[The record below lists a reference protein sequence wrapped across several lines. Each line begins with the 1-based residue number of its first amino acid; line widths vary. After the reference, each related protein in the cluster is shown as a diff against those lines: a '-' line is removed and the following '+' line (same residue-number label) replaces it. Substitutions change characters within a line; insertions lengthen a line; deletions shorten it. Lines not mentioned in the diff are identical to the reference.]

1 MSNYHIL
8 DGITDGNRFRVA
20 IHVAVPN
27 TNNLVSV
34 NYRTALRQL
43 RQLPDGTFPKSA
55 VPFIQAAE
63 QTQLDNG
70 ELIEEI
76 IEFNTHP
83 GQNLAQKQAALD
95 AAYSAS
101 IAPVQ
106 AKYANI
112 LQFWG
117 YSRDVP

>member
-8 DGITDGNRFRVA
+8 EGIPDGNRFRVA
-20 IHVAVPN
+20 IHVPVPN
-27 TNNLVSV
+27 STNPVNVS
-34 NYRTALRQL
+34 YRTALSQYRRQ
-43 RQLPDGTFPKSA
+43 PDGTWPKSV

-70 ELIEEI
+70 ELIEEV
-76 IEFNTHP
+76 IEFHTNP

-95 AAYSAS
+95 AAYNAA

-106 AKYANI
+106 AKWANI

-117 YSRDVP
+117 YSRDVT